1 MVALVLAFLIRTFEA
16 EAFVIPTGSMAPTL
30 MGRHK
35 DVTCPKCGYSYRVGA
50 SEERD
55 ELGRD
60 KGREVIS
67 GTCPMCRFTMD
78 LRPVPAKG
86 RSYPSYSGDRI
97 VATKL
102 DYQFCEPQRWD
113 IAVFHFPL
121 EARTDYIKRITGLPN
136 ESLRIQYGNVW
147 TQGEGKFTIQRKLP
161 EKILATMQPVFDN
174 DYMPELIKNGLP
186 PRWAPWEPAAGAGN
200 WQVSDDNKTF
210 RTDGTAKQAVWLG
223 YQHLVPTYKDWA
235 ANPLARPVLLK
246 PQLITDFAAY
256 NTAAVWMAGK
266 PGGPEPP
273 RPPDMLVDGL
283 GFAPGIVGLDREG
296 QVVED
301 VDPGKLGLNWVGDL
315 VVEFEFEA
323 ESPDGEILVDLVKG
337 GNLFGCRLDLANG
350 TATLTTPGAVRP
362 ARYRFDRNTRIGK
375 APRAIRQR

>member
-1 MVALVLAFLIRTFEA
+1 MNPPEKPDRNRAKASDRPAHRSMFSAGAVRESIESIVVGLVLAFLIRTFEA

-113 IAVFHFPL
+113 IAVFHFPSRPAPTTSNASPGCPTSPSHSVRQRL
-121 EARTDYIKRITGLPN
+121 DPRRGQVHYPA
-136 ESLRIQYGNVW
+136 
-147 TQGEGKFTIQRKLP
+147 RKLP

-266 PGGPEPP
+266 PGGPGTPAAAGHAGQ
-273 RPPDMLVDGL
+273 RARLCSR
-283 GFAPGIVGLDREG
+283 IVGLDREG

-301 VDPGKLGLNWVGDL
+301 VDPGEAGAQLGGR
-315 VVEFEFEA
+315 
-323 ESPDGEILVDLVKG
+323 SG
-337 GNLFGCRLDLANG
+337 G
-350 TATLTTPGAVRP
+350 
-362 ARYRFDRNTRIGK
+362 
-375 APRAIRQR
+375 